1 MTAKPNDCFS
11 SFHKKEQLSLAKI
24 LLIMEIVETGIKDL
38 LIVKPK
44 VFEDDR
50 GYFFES
56 FNEEIFREAGIDARF
71 VQDNESK
78 SMKNVLRGLH
88 FQKPPYAQGKLVRV
102 MRGSVLDVAVDLR
115 KKSASYGQWRSILL
129 TSQEKQMLWIPEGFA
144 HGFVTLEDDT
154 VFFYKCTNLY
164 NKDSEG
170 SIRWNDTDLAIDWG
184 EIENP
189 ILSGKDQEA
198 PLFKNFKSP
207 F

>member
-1 MTAKPNDCFS
+1 
-11 SFHKKEQLSLAKI
+11 
-24 LLIMEIVETGIKDL
+24 MEVVETGINDL
-38 LIVKPK
+38 LLIKPK

-56 FNEEIFREAGIDARF
+56 FNDEKFRDFGINETF
-71 VQDNESK
+71 VQDNESR
-78 SMKNVLRGLH
+78 SMKHVLRGLH

-102 MRGSVLDVAVDLR
+102 VRGSVLDVAVDLR
-115 KKSASYGQWRSILL
+115 KGSPTFGQWRSITL
-129 TSQEKQMLWIPEGFA
+129 TGKDKWMLWIPIGFA

-170 SIRWNDTDLAIDWG
+170 TIRWDDPDLAIDWG
-184 EIENP
+184 EIINP
-189 ILSGKDQEA
+189 VLSEKDVAA
-198 PLFKNFKSP
+198 PLFRDFVSP